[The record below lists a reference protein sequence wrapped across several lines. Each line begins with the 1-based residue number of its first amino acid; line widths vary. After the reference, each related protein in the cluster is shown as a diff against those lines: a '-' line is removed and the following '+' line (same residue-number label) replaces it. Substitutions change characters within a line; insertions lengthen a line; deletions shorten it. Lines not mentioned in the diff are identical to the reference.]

1 MVIKSSVGAVVRWV
15 YNSIRFCIDTLV
27 YIAVVVTTFCNMVLN
42 TILSFVI
49 LLEEMIVFCLVIP
62 WIPVNKVGDIVCYL
76 RKWGFPVK
84 LPLSLYI
91 FFVVLFLTLSFL
103 SLELH
108 YLQANEGLTSS
119 FDEFKSSTFTAIKI
133 FVIIHRF
140 LYLLSNESS
149 LRKTCKILKKR
160 LKFEQN
166 EELDDAEL
174 AEGLE
179 DDLQVEKLRFELDET
194 REQLESLRRSYS
206 ELQQELKRKTL

>member
-1 MVIKSSVGAVVRWV
+1 MTSKGIRVFNKIAHQHLSV
-15 YNSIRFCIDTLV
+15 
-27 YIAVVVTTFCNMVLN
+27 
-42 TILSFVI
+42 
-49 LLEEMIVFCLVIP
+49 
-62 WIPVNKVGDIVCYL
+62 VNHWGEGDVVCYL

-91 FFVVLFLTLSFL
+91 FFVVLFLAFSFL

-108 YLQANEGLTSS
+108 YLQSNEGLTSS

-194 REQLESLRRSYS
+194 ENSWNHYVDRTPNYS
-206 ELQQELKRKTL
+206 KN